1 MTRPETGQ
9 GRSIELIMV
18 EDSVVDAELV
28 VDALLEAGLV
38 ASVRRVEDEPAFRAA
53 LNERL
58 PDAILADWTLPHFSG
73 RAALGIAHESCP
85 ELPFIFV
92 SGTLS
97 ETSAIEALHQGAIDY
112 VYKHQLQQLGP
123 ALIRA
128 LDEVWAR
135 RSLREQYA
143 FQESLLESMPIPVY
157 FKDRQGIYLGCNRA
171 FEDMFGKRRTEIIGK
186 PVSDMWPPE
195 IADKTRAMDQ
205 QLFDRPGAQIYE
217 SVVVGADEKIR
228 DVVIHMAT
236 FQRTDGSVGGLI
248 GVIMDITER
257 KRAEEQLRKL
267 ARAVEQSPESIVI
280 TNLDA
285 NIEYINDAV
294 VRITGYSRE
303 ELIGQN
309 PRILQTGKTPRTS
322 YAALWQALPRGE
334 TWQGEFINQRKD
346 GSEYIESASIAP
358 IRKADGHVSH
368 FVAVKEDITERKRIE
383 EEVRIAATAFESQ
396 EGIIVTNANGVI
408 LRVNRAF
415 TIITGYTAEEVIG
428 KKPCLLRSGRHDASF
443 YAAMWQHLIN
453 TGAWQGEIWNR
464 RKSGELYLQWLTI
477 TAVKNDAAE
486 VTNFVGSMTDIT
498 ARRAAEDEINRLA
511 FFDQL
516 TGLPN
521 RRLLLDR
528 LEQVQAANL
537 RHQCEGA
544 LLFIDLDNFKDLND
558 NLGHHVGDLL
568 LQQVGQ
574 RLVTCVREGDTVA
587 RLGGDE
593 FVVVLKD
600 LRGNAQEAATQAKAV
615 ANKILDALHQT
626 FQLADSEYYTSA
638 SIGVTL
644 FNGPQQES
652 VENLL
657 KQADLAMYQ
666 AKAYGRNS
674 LRFFDP
680 EMQTVV
686 TARAALEA
694 GLREAVSE
702 NQFVLYYQ
710 AQVTGERQLLGA
722 EVLVRWRHPR
732 RGIVSPTEFIP
743 VAEATGLI
751 LPLGHWVLETA
762 CIQLGKW
769 AAQPSLAH
777 LCLAVN
783 VSANQF
789 RQADFIDQV
798 VAVLRRTGA
807 NPQRLKLELT
817 ESLLV
822 SNLDDVI
829 AKMTR
834 LKAMGVGLSLDDFG
848 TGYSSLSYLKR
859 LPLDQLKIDQAFVKD
874 ILIGPN
880 DAAIAKMIVA
890 LGDSLGLVVIAEGVE
905 TEAQRDFLAS
915 EGCHTYQGYLYSRP
929 APLEEFEEFAKHP

>member
-9 GRSIELIMV
+9 QRSIELIMV

-28 VDALLEAGLV
+28 VDALLDAGLA

-73 RAALGIAHESCP
+73 RAALGIAHERCP

-97 ETSAIEALHQGAIDY
+97 ETAAIEALRQGATDY

-128 LDEVWAR
+128 LDETRAR

-171 FEDMFGKRRTEIIGK
+171 FEDMIDKRRTEIIGK
-186 PVSDMWPPE
+186 SVFEIWPPE
-195 IADKTRAMDQ
+195 IAEKYQAMDQ
-205 QLFDRPGAQIYE
+205 QLFDRPGTQIYE
-217 SVVVGADEKIR
+217 SVLIGADEKIR
-228 DVVIHMAT
+228 NVVFHKAT

-257 KRAEEQLRKL
+257 KQAEE
-267 ARAVEQSPESIVI
+267 S
-280 TNLDA
+280 
-285 NIEYINDAV
+285 
-294 VRITGYSRE
+294 
-303 ELIGQN
+303 
-309 PRILQTGKTPRTS
+309 
-322 YAALWQALPRGE
+322 
-334 TWQGEFINQRKD
+334 
-346 GSEYIESASIAP
+346 
-358 IRKADGHVSH
+358 
-368 FVAVKEDITERKRIE
+368 
-383 EEVRIAATAFESQ
+383 VRIAATAFESQ
-396 EGIIVTNANGVI
+396 EGKMVTNANGVI
-408 LRVNRAF
+408 LRVNCAF

-428 KKPCLLRSGRHDASF
+428 KNPCLLSSGRHDASF
-443 YAAMWQHLIN
+443 YAAMWQQLTNI
-453 TGAWQGEIWNR
+453 GAWQGEIWNR

-486 VTNFVGSMTDIT
+486 VTNYVASMTDIT
-498 ARRAAEDEINRLA
+498 ARKAAEDEINHLA
-511 FFDQL
+511 FYDPL
-516 TGLPN
+516 TALPN

-528 LEQVQAANL
+528 LEQVQAASS
-537 RHQCEGA
+537 RHKSEGA

-568 LQQVGQ
+568 LQQVAQ
-574 RLVTCVREGDTVA
+574 RLTTCVREGDTVA

-600 LRGNAQEAATQAKAV
+600 LDDNVQEAATQAKAV
-615 ANKILDALHQT
+615 GNKILDALHQT
-626 FQLADSEYYTSA
+626 FQLADSEYYSSA

-644 FNGPQQES
+644 FDGPQQES

-666 AKAYGRNS
+666 AKAYGRNT

-694 GLREAVSE
+694 GLREAVME
-702 NQFVLYYQ
+702 NQFILYYQ
-710 AQVTGERQLLGA
+710 AQVTGKRQLLGA
-722 EVLVRWRHPR
+722 EVLVRWRHPQ
-732 RGIVSPTEFIP
+732 RGIVSPAEFIP

-751 LPLGHWVLETA
+751 LPLGHWVLEAA
-762 CIQLGKW
+762 CTQLGKW
-769 AAQPSLAH
+769 AAQPSLTQ

-789 RQADFIDQV
+789 RQADFVDQV
-798 VAVLRRTGA
+798 VAVLLRTGA

-829 AKMTR
+829 AKMTK

-880 DAAIAKMIVA
+880 DAAIAKMVVA

-905 TEAQRDFLAS
+905 TEAQRDFLAR
-915 EGCHTYQGYLYSRP
+915 EGCHAYQGYLFSRP
-929 APLEEFEEFAKHP
+929 APLEEFEAFAKRH